1 MGSVAAGHGLSC
13 SIAWGIF
20 SDQGSNSS
28 PALADGFFPTEPPG
42 EPHDATGESPPRRSK
57 DPAPPKTKTKDLSLR
72 ELSDLPRAHSYKVMV
87 VTARR
92 I

>member
-42 EPHDATGESPPRRSK
+42 KPLTWHFKPNVFLEA
-57 DPAPPKTKTKDLSLR
+57 
-72 ELSDLPRAHSYKVMV
+72 V
-87 VTARR
+87 VNNYVFNFLT
-92 I
+92 